1 LFEVFWNCQT
11 LFYKKGF
18 DRGLGQRPNSIQGVI
33 MNILPAIDLLGG
45 CAVRLLR
52 GDYAQATTY
61 SDSPLSVAR
70 DFAARG
76 AEWLHLV
83 DLDGAKS
90 GGTPNADTVAAIAA
104 EGRLKIEIGGGVRS
118 LDVIERY
125 LSLGVTRVILGT
137 AAITDPVLLETAAA
151 KYGDYAVK
159 SSYFNHPSFA
169 YGITGSWNLFRGFG
183 SLNELRRRKAL
194 EQAAFW
200 GLNKKY
206 LDVTTEVRDALDY
219 CRNTRTQIDIFRS
232 MKDWVLEQ
240 RNLIY
245 SEYIN
250 GRETISRLNQAQS
263 DLVEAQSSLALWQIQ
278 ARKAEAQLNAA
289 LGIEK

>member
-1 LFEVFWNCQT
+1 
-11 LFYKKGF
+11 
-18 DRGLGQRPNSIQGVI
+18 

-52 GDYAQATTY
+52 GDYAQKTTY

-151 KYGDYAVK
+151 KYGDRLAVGVDLRDGK
-159 SSYFNHPSFA
+159 VAIKGWTETADINGDDFIARLEALGVGTVIVTDISRDGAMRGTNLELYRHLHEKFRLNVIASGGVSSLSDIRALGEIGVSGAILGRALY
-169 YGITGSWNLFRGFG
+169 TGDL
-183 SLNELRRRKAL
+183 
-194 EQAAFW
+194 
-200 GLNKKY
+200 
-206 LDVTTEVRDALDY
+206 
-219 CRNTRTQIDIFRS
+219 
-232 MKDWVLEQ
+232 VLE
-240 RNLIY
+240 
-245 SEYIN
+245 
-250 GRETISRLNQAQS
+250 
-263 DLVEAQSSLALWQIQ
+263 EALA
-278 ARKAEAQLNAA
+278 AA
-289 LGIEK
+289 KGESA